1 MIFEDKQIEIIKNA
15 KSYLEKVKKAGID
28 TSLSSFCY
36 FSSWSQTPG
45 YAKLKLKSSGWSF
58 AISYFNILFKNILS
72 IAAHSDFAQIENK
85 NSIKDYKMVI
95 LSWSYKENFHSDG
108 SFQDKYFNES
118 SKNIESSY
126 WILVSMDGYVPLNLN
141 DNIKI
146 IKRKKGIFKYNFYF
160 LIKLLILTIIECKF
174 SLRKIYH
181 YFFFPS
187 YFAKLITKIV
197 IKDIKE
203 SKAKLFLLPYEA
215 QPFQNKIFFEVKKIS
230 SEIESVGYLHSLTP
244 LTSELIYRSGAP
256 DSLLIPGE
264 NQIKMLKSNLNWPEE
279 RLILV
284 DSLRIQ
290 NNANQLS
297 RKIFVPMVIDDAN
310 IFLKEFTKLLINAPK
325 NNFPILSI
333 KNHPTSLK
341 SKKHIYFVKKLEKIM
356 NMYKDRFSEN
366 ATNKNISIVFGV
378 TAAILECLQKK
389 ISVIHV
395 CSDPLFQSYNS
406 KIWPNFIVKKLSKL
420 VFSYNL
426 SVEGKTVSFGEKKIL
441 SQTLKTIF

>member
-366 ATNKNISIVFGV
+366 ATNKNISIFFGV
-378 TAAILECLQKK
+378 TAAILESLEKK

-426 SVEGKTVSFGEKKIL
+426 SVEGKTISFGEKKTL
-441 SQTLKTIF
+441 SQALKTIF